1 MNNEEH
7 EDNIND
13 NDKDIEIVTGDGKNL
28 DISRVYDHIKMDNK
42 PEKKKKEDIVIPE
55 SKTNRENNQES

>member
-13 NDKDIEIVTGDGKNL
+13 KDIEIVAGDGKNL

-42 PEKKKKEDIVIPE
+42 PEKKKKGEIVIPE
-55 SKTNRENNQES
+55 SKTKRENNQES